1 MKQFTSQLME
11 AQDKTMIS
19 PLKLVFNNVI
29 SNNSLLD
36 NIDPALDLSKEPNLD
51 YNSIKNKLQK
61 MKL

>member
-36 NIDPALDLSKEPNLD
+36 NIDPALDLSKESNLD
-51 YNSIKNKLQK
+51 YNNIKNKIQK

>member
-1 MKQFTSQLME
+1 ME
-11 AQDKTMIS
+11 ADKTMIS

-36 NIDPALDLSKEPNLD
+36 NIDPALDLSKESNLD
-51 YNSIKNKLQK
+51 YNNIKNKIQK